1 MGSLLDQAVHSGQLG
16 NWTDFFIFPKC
27 VLWTPVRAGKRL
39 SKKNN
44 FAALVKTRL
53 NRWKSDP
60 DSLWKEAVER
70 SKKPLMPSEPRKPKA
85 EGARLEESVIAALR
99 LGDVRKALQ
108 MLNSAPIAAKTPATL
123 ANLRKL
129 HPAGD
134 NPAPLPHQEVPRFTE
149 DVVRTALCSFG
160 PGSAAGLFGYKPFLL
175 QQCVDLLFS
184 LERLHLL

>member
-1 MGSLLDQAVHSGQLG
+1 MTRSVLISLMDICKLDTPLVKRVPNSQRAAFAREWGSLLDQAVHTGQLG

-27 VLWTPVRAGKRL
+27 TLWTPVRAGKCL

-70 SKKPLMPSEPRKPKA
+70 SKKPLMSSEPRKPKA
-85 EGARLEESVIAALR
+85 EVARLEESVIAALR

-129 HPAGD
+129 HPQAT
-134 NPAPLPHQEVPRFTE
+134 QSSTCRSS
-149 DVVRTALCSFG
+149 RSTAL
-160 PGSAAGLFGYKPFLL
+160 Y
-175 QQCVDLLFS
+175 
-184 LERLHLL
+184 